1 MIVGRVNYWCIT
13 GSLSKNFA
21 IAHEKNCQTR
31 NDPYR
36 PCHFSYCWLLPP
48 SPRVSLPIFMF
59 AKRTPATH
67 RSHLPSSTLIDQEDE
82 KQSSDGLTLS
92 DPIVQV
98 FGRLSDCVFQ
108 RRHLR

>member
-1 MIVGRVNYWCIT
+1 
-13 GSLSKNFA
+13 
-21 IAHEKNCQTR
+21 
-31 NDPYR
+31 
-36 PCHFSYCWLLPP
+36 
-48 SPRVSLPIFMF
+48 MF

-108 RRHLR
+108 